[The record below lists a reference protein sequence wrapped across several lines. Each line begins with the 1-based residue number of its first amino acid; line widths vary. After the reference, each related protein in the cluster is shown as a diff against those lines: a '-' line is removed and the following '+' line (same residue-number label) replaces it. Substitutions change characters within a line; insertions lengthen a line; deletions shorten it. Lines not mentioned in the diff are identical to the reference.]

1 MALISQAEEQSTV
14 NQWHSK
20 ARAGTSSWKYMYM
33 TREVELMEKFY
44 LYQTIKSVVGEKQN
58 KGFQFKKTNYLLTL
72 LNVIFSKS
80 QNEYKCSIL

>member
-33 TREVELMEKFY
+33 TREVVLMEKFY
-44 LYQTIKSVVGEKQN
+44 LYQVKLELECSWR
-58 KGFQFKKTNYLLTL
+58 KT
-72 LNVIFSKS
+72 K
-80 QNEYKCSIL
+80 